1 MLVFHKC
8 LFVWDKVWKHIT
20 RFMRVRAGV
29 PVLKMGC
36 LLSACEK
43 VALLAEAWLITV
55 KAS

>member
-20 RFMRVRAGV
+20 RFMRVRTGV